1 MTYHREY
8 LRRVGTVTVTDKELA
23 EGIQLEAGEWHNLV
37 VLPHVVKVAL
47 LGAYFDTNK
56 NFILPKGVKRLT
68 AIGDVYTRY
77 PTAKLLIVGHTDT
90 VGTSEYNDTL
100 SVERAESMA
109 AYLQDKVDVWLQRYE
124 SSVSE
129 SKRWG
134 AREDEAMVRHVRA
147 RTPEEGA
154 SATAKPKS
162 DGDATPSTKPSGET
176 PTATPLESMIREFQS
191 ANGLKV
197 DGIAGP
203 QTRTELIKQYM
214 AEDGTTLPNTIE
226 VTVHGCGE
234 HFPLDATGALA
245 TEAPDETEDA
255 FDRRVELFF
264 FNGKDGIQPP
274 PQGKNSQKGSKEYP
288 EWRKISKLKGEWIVG
303 LLGAGA
309 ARCYTQFSPGCSF
322 PKPSML
328 PTLHRLMEF
337 LQQDALLNVEVV
349 GHTDKSGNKN
359 DNVTLSKRRAECT
372 GYWLTQN
379 VDAFRKRF
387 DGDAPCRQWGWE
399 EVQWMLLG
407 ISSGGAPTYVSQVD
421 GCAGPE
427 THLALALFQSTRDLP
442 VNGLAD
448 DATLKSLI
456 TEYLALA
463 GEALG
468 PERVFADGAGSEH
481 SLVTFG
487 DVQEP
492 LIGDG
497 SVQQLRRVDFFVK
510 EGRMSPPASELA
522 TSEDGY
528 ETWCKQVK
536 VDLSLPNVFDTHVA
550 VVDERSMPL
559 VGVPVTITEPAEDGS
574 EGPGV
579 GEGTPDEKGTFVVQ
593 LPRGFYGAYAQVK
606 DEILRGTLAIDPD
619 VYGAQRI
626 ALVPDPKPMDLREAN
641 EEES

>member
-1 MTYHREY
+1 MGE
-8 LRRVGTVTVTDKELA
+8 VTVTDTELA
-23 EGIQLEAGEWHNLV
+23 EGIGLEAGEWHKLV
-37 VLPHVVKVAL
+37 VLPHVVKIAL
-47 LGAYFDTNK
+47 LGAYFDTNR
-56 NFILPKGVKRLT
+56 NFILPKGIKRLT
-68 AIGDVYTRY
+68 AIGHVYRRY
-77 PTAKLLIVGHTDT
+77 PNAKLLIVGHTDT
-90 VGTSEYNDTL
+90 VGTPEYNDTL

-109 AYLQDKVDVWLQRYE
+109 AYLQDKVDIWVQRYDAA
-124 SSVSE
+124 VPA

-134 AREDEAMVRHVRA
+134 AREDEAMVRHLRA
-147 RTPEEGA
+147 RASKDGQAPTTPQ
-154 SATAKPKS
+154 SA
-162 DGDATPSTKPSGET
+162 DDRVPSHE
-176 PTATPLESMIREFQS
+176 PTAQTATVTTLESMMREFQS

-203 QTRTELIKQYM
+203 LTRTELIKQYM
-214 AEDGTTLPNTIE
+214 AEDGTTLPATIE
-226 VTVHGCGE
+226 VTTHGCGE
-234 HFPLDATGALA
+234 YFPLDPTGALA
-245 TEAPDETEDA
+245 TAAPDETEDA
-255 FDRRVELFF
+255 LDRRVELFF
-264 FNGKDGIQPP
+264 FNGKDGIRPP
-274 PQGKNSQKGSKEYP
+274 PPGKNSKKASKEYP
-288 EWRKISKLKGEWIVG
+288 EWRTLAKPKGEWIVG

-309 ARCYTQFSPGCSF
+309 ARCHTRFSPGCSF

-337 LQQDALLNVEVV
+337 LYEDAQLNLEIV
-349 GHTDKSGNKN
+349 GHTDESGNKD
-359 DNVTLSKRRAECT
+359 DNVTLSKRRAEST

-387 DGDAPCRQWGWE
+387 DGDTPGRQWGWE

-427 THLALALFQSTRDLP
+427 THLALALFQSTRELP

-448 DATLKSLI
+448 DATLKCLI

-463 GEALG
+463 GVALG
-468 PERVFADGAGSEH
+468 AERVFVEGAGSRH

-487 DVQEP
+487 NMQEP
-492 LIGDG
+492 LVGDG
-497 SVQQLRRVDFFVK
+497 SVQQLRRVDFFVT

-536 VDLSLPNVFDTHVA
+536 VDLSLPNVFDTYVA
-550 VVDERSMPL
+550 VVDEHSMPL

-593 LPRGFYGAYAQVK
+593 LPRGFYGAYAQVNG
-606 DEILRGTLAIDPD
+606 EILRGTLAIDPD

-626 ALVPDPKPMDLREAN
+626 ALVPEPKPMDLREAN
-641 EEES
+641 EVEG